1 MNQYRE
7 AGPAAWLP
15 VVHEAIGGTDNNYGH
30 GAVMNA
36 GTRKKAPPIPLK
48 HFGWILIGAWTL
60 VVAASLGWNLLQH
73 REEAIDIVRHVA
85 LTNYERDVLYRRWAA
100 LHGGVYVPVTPDTP
114 PTPYLAHEPERD
126 IITPAGRR
134 LTLLNPAYMT
144 RQVYALAKQE
154 GLPGGHLTSLKPIRP
169 QNAPDPWEKKALQAF
184 AGGVDEVSEVVTYNG
199 KAYMRLMRP
208 FRTEAS
214 CLKCHAEQGYRVGDI
229 RGGISVAVP
238 MPPILAEKWHSRNAL
253 ILGHLMLWLLGV
265 TGIMVAVRQIG
276 VSAAS
281 TMRAQEAAAAAGMA
295 VQTVDG
301 MLDGV
306 IITDLRG
313 RITHTNK
320 ALTEY
325 FGWGREVLGE
335 PVTQLVVDRD
345 GPGLLSGLTAC
356 LEQGYKRDLECVLLT
371 REAQEVP
378 VLINASLISDPQ
390 GQPLGVIE
398 VIRDITALRRAEKA
412 LEAERRRLLSL
423 LEELPAYIY
432 LMAPDYSVKFANR
445 FFRERFGDPGD
456 RPCYQVLHGFTAP
469 CDDCPA
475 ILVLANHEPREREWV
490 HRGGRTYR
498 TYAYP
503 FADSDGSPLVLE
515 LGIDITERK
524 RAEEILKEQTRIL
537 EAFFAHT
544 ITPMVF
550 LDKEFNFIRV
560 NAAYA
565 QACQRDVSEFPGH
578 NHFTFYPNEEN
589 QAIFTQV
596 VNTKIPYQA
605 MARPFIFPDHPEW
618 GVTYWDWTLV
628 PILNEAGQVD
638 FLVFALNDVTDR
650 EKAEEEIRQLNE
662 ELERRVKRRT
672 AQLEAAN
679 RELESFSYS
688 VSHDLRGPLRAID
701 GFSRILL
708 KDHADGLDAE
718 GQRLLGIVRA
728 NTRKM
733 DRLIEDLL
741 AFSRLGR
748 REVKAA
754 DLDMARLVLDV
765 VGELQDTL
773 GDRRVQWDLKP
784 LPATRVDRALM
795 HQVWVNLLDN
805 ALKFTRPQESAVIE
819 VGCRPAGDE
828 DVYYVKDNGVGF
840 DMKYAHK
847 LFGVFQRLHR
857 YEEFEGTGVGL
868 ALVQRIVQRHGG
880 RVWAEGQINRGAT
893 FYFSLPRRGQEKSDL
908 FNAPIN
914 SSK

>member
-1 MNQYRE
+1 MK
-7 AGPAAWLP
+7 
-15 VVHEAIGGTDNNYGH
+15 
-30 GAVMNA
+30 A
-36 GTRKKAPPIPLK
+36 GTRKKAPAIPLK
-48 HFGWILIGAWTL
+48 HYGWILIGVWTL
-60 VVAASLGWNLLQH
+60 VVAASLGWDLLQH
-73 REEAIDIVRHVA
+73 REEAIDIARHVA
-85 LTNYERDVLYRRWAA
+85 RTNYERDALYRRWAA
-100 LHGGVYVPVTPDTP
+100 VHGGVYVPVTPDTHP
-114 PTPYLAHEPERD
+114 SPYLAQEPKRD
-126 IITPAGRR
+126 IITPGGRH
-134 LTLLNPAYMT
+134 LTLLTPAYIT

-154 GLPGGHLTSLKPIRP
+154 GLPRGHLTSLKPIRP

-184 AGGVDEVSEVVTYNG
+184 AGGADEVSQVVTRNG

-208 FRTEAS
+208 CRTEAS
-214 CLKCHAEQGYRVGDI
+214 CLKCHAEQGYRVGAL

-238 MPPILAEKWHSRNAL
+238 LAPILAEGWHSRNAI

-265 TGIMVAVRQIG
+265 IGIMVAVRQIG
-276 VSAAS
+276 ESATA
-281 TMRAQEAAAAAGMA
+281 TMRAQEAAASASMA

-335 PVTQLVVDRD
+335 MVTKLVVDRD

-356 LEQGYKRDLECVLLT
+356 QEQGYKRDLECALLT
-371 REAQEVP
+371 KSGQEVP
-378 VLINASLISDPQ
+378 VLINASLIRDPQ
-390 GQPLGVIE
+390 GQPLGVIG
-398 VIRDITALRRAEKA
+398 VIRDITARRRAEKA

-423 LEELPAYIY
+423 LEELPAYIC
-432 LMAPDYSVKFANR
+432 LKAPDYSIKFANR

-456 RPCYQVLHGFTAP
+456 RLCYQVLHGFTAP
-469 CDDCPA
+469 CKDCQA
-475 ILVLANHEPREREWV
+475 MQVLTNHEPQEREWT
-490 HRGGRTYR
+490 HRGGRIYR
-498 TYAYP
+498 TYDYP
-503 FADSDGSPLVLE
+503 FADIDGSPLVLE
-515 LGIDITERK
+515 LGVDITERR
-524 RAEEILKEQTRIL
+524 RAAEILKEQTRIL

-544 ITPMVF
+544 ITPLIF

-596 VNTKIPYQA
+596 VKTRIPYQA
-605 MARPFIFPDHPEW
+605 LARPFIFPDHPEW

-628 PILNEAGQVD
+628 PILDEAGQVD

-650 EKAEEEIRQLNE
+650 KKAEEEIYQLNE
-662 ELERRVKRRT
+662 ELEQRVKRRT

-679 RELESFSYS
+679 RELESYSYS
-688 VSHDLRGPLRAID
+688 VSHDLRAPLRAID

-718 GQRLLGIVRA
+718 GQRLLEIIRT

-748 REVKAA
+748 REVKVA
-754 DLDMARLVLDV
+754 DLDMARLVQEV
-765 VGELQDTL
+765 VGEFQDNL
-773 GDRRVQWDLKP
+773 GDRTLQWDLQP
-784 LPATRVDRALM
+784 LPATRADRALM
-795 HQVWVNLLDN
+795 HQVWVNLLSN
-805 ALKFTRPQESAVIE
+805 ALKFTRPRESAVIE
-819 VGCRPAGDE
+819 VGCRWEGEE

-840 DMKYAHK
+840 DMQYAHK

-857 YEEFEGTGVGL
+857 SEEFEGTGVGL
-868 ALVQRIVQRHGG
+868 ALAQRIIQRHGG
-880 RVWAEGQINRGAT
+880 RIWAEGRVNRGAT
-893 FYFSLPRRGQEKSDL
+893 FYFSLPRRIPEKS
-908 FNAPIN
+908 NPSHAPIN
-914 SSK
+914 STD